1 MFHLAEI
8 KEIIRLLKKS
18 RPEKVITIKEKS
30 HPQNALRRLY
40 ERFVRIRGQPREI
53 ALGFALGVFVG
64 LTPTMG
70 IQMPIAVFLAAIIK
84 WSKISAAFGVWITN
98 PITAPFIYAAT
109 YFVGANLL
117 GLETAMNLSEEL
129 NWDLIKDM
137 LSNAPL
143 IFGALTVGGILLGL
157 PLAVLGYYLAFA
169 AVNQYQQRVKKK
181 VAAQKARL
189 RVTGEKV
196 KNKIRRKSRRY

>member
-1 MFHLAEI
+1 MHNKPHPGQDPNI
-8 KEIIRLLKKS
+8 KENRQ
-18 RPEKVITIKEKS
+18 
-30 HPQNALRRLY
+30 PQNTFRRLY
-40 ERFVRIRGQPREI
+40 ERFVRIRGRPREI
-53 ALGFALGVFVG
+53 ALGFALGLFIG

-70 IQMPIAVFLAAIIK
+70 IQMPIAVFFAAIFK

-117 GLETAMNLSEEL
+117 GLETALSLPAEL
-129 NWDLIKDM
+129 NWDLVRDM
-137 LSNAPL
+137 LGNAPVIL
-143 IFGALTVGGILLGL
+143 GALTVGGILLGL

-169 AVNQYQQRVKKK
+169 AVNQYQQRVKAK

-189 RVTGEKV
+189 RATRERV
-196 KNKIRRKSRRY
+196 KDKIRRRSRER